1 MYPERSIFV
10 RKQISYL
17 KKIEAVQAVLNNQAS
32 ISAVSKDFSVA
43 KSSLRDWIRKYQ
55 KWGVN
60 GIRPYKIVRNYPPQI
75 KHDAVID
82 VVKNGLLISEVL
94 QKYDISDR
102 LVLRNWI
109 RLYNERK
116 QWKPKRLGLSSMKS
130 GRSTS
135 FTERIEIVEY
145 TLKKGRD
152 YQAAIQKYG
161 VSYQQIYNW
170 LKKYENSGAE
180 GLKDGRGH
188 HKKKQELTE
197 LERLKLENV
206 RLKNRNQYLEME
218 ADIAKK
224 EVELRQ
230 RFGYFR

>member
-1 MYPERSIFV
+1 MSKRIL
-10 RKQISYL
+10 YL
-17 KKIEAVQAVLNNQAS
+17 KKLEAVQAVLNNQAS

-43 KSSLRDWIRKYQ
+43 KSSLRDWIRKYK

-145 TLKKGRD
+145 TLKNGRD

-161 VSYQQIYNW
+161 VSYQQIYSW

-188 HKKKQELTE
+188 HKKNQELTE

-230 RFGYFR
+230 RFGCFR

>member
-1 MYPERSIFV
+1 MGKR
-10 RKQISYL
+10 ISYL
-17 KKIEAVQAVLNNQAS
+17 NKLEAVQTVLNNQAS
-32 ISAVSKDFSVA
+32 ISAVSKDFSA
-43 KSSLRDWIRKYQ
+43 AQSSLRDWIRKYK

-60 GIRPYKIVRNYPPQI
+60 RIRPYKIVGNYPPQI

-116 QWKPKRLGLSSMKS
+116 QWKPKRLGLSSIKS

-135 FTERIEIVEY
+135 FTERIEIGEY
-145 TLKKGRD
+145 TLKHGRD

-161 VSYQQIYNW
+161 ISYQQIYNW
-170 LKKYENSGAE
+170 LKRWTWLS
-180 GLKDGRGH
+180 
-188 HKKKQELTE
+188 QEKS
-197 LERLKLENV
+197 RIN
-206 RLKNRNQYLEME
+206 
-218 ADIAKK
+218 
-224 EVELRQ
+224 
-230 RFGYFR
+230 